1 MSEKPSS
8 HQVEIKPKRKKISIH
23 EKRILIKKQLLA
35 NFPQRTVLFFGVVFI
50 IIGFVEIGLQVVLIV
65 YRSVCYQIGKGIWAG
80 FITILDGLLKLNLCN
95 LNFLFNTLNPRI

>member
-8 HQVEIKPKRKKISIH
+8 HQVEIKPKKKISIH

-50 IIGFVEIGLQVVLIV
+50 IIRVLIV

-95 LNFLFNTLNPRI
+95 LNFNQYYLIQI

>member
-1 MSEKPSS
+1 MNEKPSS
-8 HQVEIKPKRKKISIH
+8 HGVEIKPKKKISIH

-95 LNFLFNTLNPRI
+95 LNFLINIS

>member
-1 MSEKPSS
+1 MSEKPSL
-8 HQVEIKPKRKKISIH
+8 HGVEIKPKKKKISIH

-65 YRSVCYQIGKGIWAG
+65 YRSVCFQIGKGIWAG

-95 LNFLFNTLNPRI
+95 LKFLINTT